1 MNSIGSVGSGSFPK
15 LPNNLTNLSSSFS
28 GLFSNKLLL
37 FLGLVFLGFIIYVVY
52 SSIKFTKTVYN
63 DNGTTPTDAS
73 SGAKEAE
80 LMIFSVDWC
89 PHCKTAKP
97 EWEKVKSEY
106 SGKQVNGYNLLFTE
120 INCTNESP
128 QVTKLMDQ
136 FKIEGYPTI
145 KMVKD
150 GQVIEFDAKPTYSN
164 LTQFLNTAI

>member
-1 MNSIGSVGSGSFPK
+1 MDSIKNISRS
-15 LPNNLTNLSSSFS
+15 TTSSFS
-28 GLFSNKLLL
+28 GLFSNKILLL
-37 FLGLVFLGFIIYVVY
+37 LVVVFVGVMIYFAY
-52 SSIKFTKTVYN
+52 SSIKFSKAVYN
-63 DNGTTPTDAS
+63 DNGTKAGAS
-73 SGAKEAE
+73 STTPKEVE

-106 SGKQVNGYNLLFTE
+106 SGKQVNGYTILFTE

-164 LTQFLNTAI
+164 LTQFINTAI

>member
-1 MNSIGSVGSGSFPK
+1 M
-15 LPNNLTNLSSSFS
+15 FS
-28 GLFSNKLLL
+28 GLFSNKLALL
-37 FLGLVFLGFIIYVVY
+37 LVVIFIGALIYFAY
-52 SSIKFTKTVYN
+52 TTIKFSKTVYN
-63 DNGTTPTDAS
+63 DNGTKAGAS
-73 SGAKEAE
+73 SGGATKEAE

-97 EWEKVKSEY
+97 EWDKVKAEY
-106 SGKQVNGYNLLFTE
+106 SGKQVNGYSILFTE

-145 KMVKD
+145 KLVKD

-164 LTQFLNTAI
+164 MTQFINTAI